1 MDNWELRE
9 KQIRVGQAM
18 NMANAYLLATNS
30 TEELKQLGIDAYK
43 KELLDKTQVF
53 LMFIEST
60 QESYKNALQVSSVTA
75 ANKTIT
81 KPAYVL

>member
-1 MDNWELRE
+1 MKMDNWELKE
-9 KQIRVGQAM
+9 KQIKMGQAM
-18 NMANAYLLATNS
+18 NMANAYLLAR
-30 TEELKQLGIDAYK
+30 EESKSLSIEQYK